1 MEYLEV
7 RFRSFKG
14 LGYKHKSDS
23 DRQRYR
29 SLTGNSPADH
39 GPPADPGI
47 KLDCDAERF
56 GIDKK
61 DLSGC
66 DREVL
71 GPEVLDIQ

>member
-1 MEYLEV
+1 VEYLEV

-47 KLDCDAERF
+47 SLTAMQRGLKSTRRICLAVIER
-56 GIDKK
+56 
-61 DLSGC
+61 S
-66 DREVL
+66 
-71 GPEVLDIQ
+71 